1 MQGIEVQCTH
11 MIPGLGE
18 DSCKKGPL
26 ARNPGLGALSKGN
39 GIRQERI
46 HVLTG
51 QTCTTCLP
59 CIKQVRSLEHH
70 SMEQRKPRPT
80 QSSHGSCRT
89 LCGQVMLGQSFHN
102 EAAVLR
108 TQSTKAHSCLHTG
121 ESPMKCEMPLP
132 LFCLTNAYS
141 FGGCLSFI

>member
-1 MQGIEVQCTH
+1 MHSYDPRPWGGLLQKRTPCKESWTWGTEQRKWDQTRKNSCTYWTN
-11 MIPGLGE
+11 MY
-18 DSCKKGPL
+18 
-26 ARNPGLGALSKGN
+26 
-39 GIRQERI
+39 
-46 HVLTG
+46 HVPSVH
-51 QTCTTCLP
+51 QTSQ
-59 CIKQVRSLEHH
+59 ILEHH